1 MRRYVV
7 VASLVV
13 SATACVNLDKPP
25 AVADCATK
33 GNCVN
38 GMPDAPIAASPD
50 TREGSDATDGPA
62 GAPDERSLDMGIYPD
77 VVSDGQPPI
86 VDVNLEDRPT
96 VFIDGPEGP
105 RDLVAPDVPL
115 GICGVDGTPK
125 PAGTPCRPAVDLCD
139 VTEVCD
145 GISFDCPTDKLAAAA
160 TPCRPAA
167 GDCDIP
173 ETCDGTS
180 TACPVDGFMAAGTVC
195 RKAAGV
201 CDVSESCD
209 GLTGMCPVDSV
220 ASSIT
225 PCRTSTDK
233 EQCDPTE
240 NCNGTGIEC
249 PADAKYAK
257 PSVPTGLTTTGG
269 TLQVTLAWTASTGAT
284 GYNVK
289 QSLTSGSGYTTLVS
303 APTTTE
309 SPYTDTSL
317 AGGTTYYY
325 VVSAINTIPTCESAN
340 SSEASAKTTGTCV
353 APEAPVLTAKPA
365 NGSVTLTWAAIT
377 DAVSYTVARSQTS
390 GTGYSTIGT
399 VKTGVTFTDGNVVND
414 VTYYYVVTA
423 SNGTC
428 SSANSN
434 EVSTAPA
441 CTPPAAP
448 TGVTGTAGNGSV
460 TLKWSAS
467 SGAISYSV
475 YRNTTGTE
483 PFTFVNSTTQLTF
496 TDSNVVNGTKYY
508 YVVRASNGACA
519 SGNSTVVTVTPACI
533 PPAAPTGVTVTPGD
547 KQNAL
552 SWTAPTGATGY
563 RVSRNTTGTGVFTQI
578 ATPTTTN
585 HTDKPL
591 TNGTAYYYVVAS
603 SNGSC
608 WSADSTV
615 ATGTPVCTPPAVPGA
630 LTATPGDAKVS
641 LSWVASK
648 GGADLYTIWRKIGAE
663 GIYASIGTATSTV
676 YTDEPLTNGVTY
688 YYKISAG
695 NGSCDSD
702 YNAEQSATPLAA
714 CGQAQPAN
722 LTAVPSGSVQVTLAW
737 EASIPTPTTYSVARS
752 PASGTGYVS
761 IGSVAGTVLT
771 YNDTD
776 TALLKDTTYYYQ
788 VTANGACTATSDEV
802 SATTACEDPDSPVD
816 LGVANANGAIT
827 VSWSAVGGATAYTV
841 YRSTNATGPFT
852 TAVST
857 NETAATYTD
866 PASGLD
872 NGTTYYYVVSASNAK
887 GQCVSG
893 QSTVVSA
900 MSCAPPAVP
909 VGFKNV
915 VGTSGQ
921 VELKWTASASPD
933 ATQYTILRS
942 TTSGGEIAVAT
953 STANSYTDTG
963 LTDWTRYYYKVS
975 AQNGAANACSSG
987 LSAEISAT
995 PNGCPILSA
1004 SAGSFTGGTT
1014 GEYCFVTCWD
1024 LPPNTNGVGL
1034 NGYNFDGRTLTINGL
1049 TACTGNNCRL
1059 PTGLTKDYSTHT
1071 TTGSYAFRVTAGSY
1085 PSAGNSW
1092 WSIVPGRTCQ

>member
-1 MRRYVV
+1 MRRFVV

-13 SATACVNLDKPP
+13 SAAACVNLDKPP

-38 GMPDAPIAASPD
+38 GTPDAPIVVSPD
-50 TREGSDATDGPA
+50 TREGTGDVSDGPA
-62 GAPDERSLDMGIYPD
+62 GAPDERLLDMGIYPD
-77 VVSDGQPPI
+77 VVPPGRDGQPPI

-96 VFIDGPEGP
+96 VVIDGPEGP

-180 TACPVDGFMAAGTVC
+180 TACPVNGFKAAGTVC

-209 GLTGMCPVDSV
+209 GLTGTCPVDSV

-249 PADAKYAK
+249 PADAKYTK

-303 APTTTE
+303 APTTAE
-309 SPYTDTSL
+309 SSYTDTSL
-317 AGGTTYYY
+317 AGGATYYY
-325 VVSAINTIPTCESAN
+325 VVSAINTISTCESAN
-340 SSEASAKTTGTCV
+340 SAEASAKTTGTCA

-365 NGSVTLTWAAIT
+365 NGSVTLTWAAIA

-399 VKTGVTFTDGNVVND
+399 VKTGATFTDGNVLNG

-448 TGVTGTAGNGSV
+448 TGVTVTAGNGSA
-460 TLKWSAS
+460 TLRWSAS
-467 SGAISYSV
+467 TGAISYSV

-496 TDSNVVNGTKYY
+496 TDSNVVNETKYY
-508 YVVRASNGACA
+508 YVVRASNGSCA
-519 SGNSTVVTVTPACI
+519 SDNSTVVTVTPACI
-533 PPAAPTGVTVTPGD
+533 PPAAPTGITVTPGD
-547 KQNAL
+547 KQNTL

-563 RVSRNTTGTGVFTQI
+563 RVSRNTTGAGVFTQV

-591 TNGTAYYYVVAS
+591 TNGTAYYYVVAA

-608 WSADSTV
+608 WSADSAV

-648 GGADLYTIWRKIGAE
+648 DGAVLYTIWRKIGAE
-663 GIYASIGTATSTV
+663 GVYASIGTATSTA
-676 YTDEPLTNGVTY
+676 YIDEPLTNGVTY

-702 YNAEQSATPLAA
+702 YNAERFATPLAA

-752 PASGTGYVS
+752 TASGSGYVS
-761 IGSVAGTVLT
+761 IGSVAGTMLT

-802 SATTACEDPDSPVD
+802 SATTACEAPEGTTPTATANGDGSITVQWPVANRATAYEVSRSSDGTDYTVVSPPPPPPLTATSYTDSSGLENGSSYFYKVTSS
-816 LGVANANGAIT
+816 NANGQCSTASDATAAVRSCIAPAKPEGLRAIRSGNKQVT
-827 VSWSAVGGATAYTV
+827 LTWTASSGTGITYRIQRGTTSDYATSTTTSYVDDAADNKTALTYSVVAVSDSNGDCTSAPSTTASVPACKVLNAGEGATQLSGATAEWCV
-841 YRSTNATGPFT
+841 VSCND
-852 TAVST
+852 VST
-857 NETAATYTD
+857 GSGWTQAYNCGSRAFYFNGTQRACGEVRTPAKSNGGYVYYFTAASDGGYTGVNWGNGV
-866 PASGLD
+866 PAS
-872 NGTTYYYVVSASNAK
+872 
-887 GQCVSG
+887 
-893 QSTVVSA
+893 
-900 MSCAPPAVP
+900 
-909 VGFKNV
+909 
-915 VGTSGQ
+915 
-921 VELKWTASASPD
+921 
-933 ATQYTILRS
+933 
-942 TTSGGEIAVAT
+942 
-953 STANSYTDTG
+953 
-963 LTDWTRYYYKVS
+963 
-975 AQNGAANACSSG
+975 
-987 LSAEISAT
+987 
-995 PNGCPILSA
+995 CP
-1004 SAGSFTGGTT
+1004 
-1014 GEYCFVTCWD
+1014 
-1024 LPPNTNGVGL
+1024 
-1034 NGYNFDGRTLTINGL
+1034 
-1049 TACTGNNCRL
+1049 
-1059 PTGLTKDYSTHT
+1059 
-1071 TTGSYAFRVTAGSY
+1071 
-1085 PSAGNSW
+1085 
-1092 WSIVPGRTCQ
+1092 